1 MIDPSVNERVDAYR
15 GNPQGLM
22 QKYSQNANLID
33 LLALQK
39 LKDEKTAAIREMQL
53 KMAQNGTPPTIGQ
66 QREQEVLA
74 LTKDE
79 IAKQQADLN
88 NQGQQQQVQQM
99 QQVIGQGMAQ
109 QAPAQQARPP
119 QGGLPSM
126 PAPNVMPPKA
136 MAAGGIVHFDGR
148 SGSMVPGMDM
158 PRVDPNA
165 QGLRELGDIREKAS
179 APILKL
185 RIAIGKKL
193 AAGEPL
199 TSQEQAIANRLNIT
213 EKDGFAADLIPP
225 SGAKDVGIPTVLP
238 TKTSDAGMTGI
249 PVRKDIGEPPAAEA
263 PAIPANAPAA
273 VKAPPARPAPVR
285 QAVPPTGIATPRPP
299 AAEPSFVPAEARPL
313 VKAAE
318 TQMLGELS
326 RDPEAD
332 RARYMAEREAA
343 IGKPTMESIAAKQG
357 RVDALRA
364 QDEAANRREKDNQ
377 LTEFLLG
384 ARGTTLGESLR
395 TAGLAG
401 LNAENRAAA
410 AQRARAL
417 EHDKML
423 TELDAA
429 RLAEKETSF
438 TGGRAAAEKTRGD
451 VSLAV
456 KEAGLATNKLL
467 DANIHKLDRDS
478 QERVANLNRAS
489 NERIASMQV
498 SAQKSTNDIA
508 NAQRRDYQLETLRTR
523 TLQTGL
529 KPLYDQLKGIKGST
543 VDLGIK
549 PNPAQEKELKAI
561 QDLIT
566 LKEKEVNS
574 YYDDLLTKDYSGG
587 SASISTDGKYTV
599 KKVTPPTK

>member
-1 MIDPSVNERVDAYR
+1 
-15 GNPQGLM
+15 M
-22 QKYSQNANLID
+22 QKYSQSANLID

-79 IAKQQADLN
+79 IAKQQTDLTS
-88 NQGQQQQVQQM
+88 QGQQQQVQQM
-99 QQVIGQGMAQ
+99 QQVIGQGIAQ
-109 QAPAQQARPP
+109 QAPAQQARP

-148 SGSMVPGMDM
+148 GSSMVPGMDM

-165 QGLRELGDIREKAS
+165 QGLRELGDVREKAS

-238 TKTSDAGMTGI
+238 TKTSDAGMTGLPI
-249 PVRKDIGEPPAAEA
+249 RKDIGEPPAAEA
-263 PAIPANAPAA
+263 PVIPSNAPDI
-273 VKAPPARPAPVR
+273 VKGQATPPRPAPTR
-285 QAVPPTGIATPRPP
+285 QAAPPVGIATPRPP
-299 AAEPSFVPAEARPL
+299 AAEPSYVPAEARPL

-332 RARYMAEREAA
+332 RARYEAERKAA
-343 IGKPTMESIAAKQG
+343 IGDPLNQLLKDKQA
-357 RVDALRA
+357 RVDAVRA
-364 QDEAANRREKDNQ
+364 QDEAANKRDKDNQ

-384 ARGTTLGESLR
+384 ARGTTVGETFR

-401 LNAENRAAA
+401 LNAERAAAA

-423 TELDAA
+423 TELAEA
-429 RLAEKETSF
+429 GLKEKEATF

-456 KEAGLATNKLL
+456 KEAGLASNKLI
-467 DANIHKLDRDS
+467 DANIHDLDRKS
-478 QERVANLNRAS
+478 QERINALNRAS
-489 NERIASMQV
+489 SERVGMAQIE
-498 SAQKSTNDIA
+498 AQKASNEITSA
-508 NAQRRDYQLETLRTR
+508 MRRDQQVELLRSR
-523 TLQTGL
+523 TLKDGL
-529 KPLYDQLKGIKGST
+529 KPLYDQLKAYT
-543 VDLGIK
+543 DQTALGIK
-549 PNPAQEKELKAI
+549 LEAPQQKEMKAI
-561 QDLIT
+561 KDLID
-566 LKEKEVNS
+566 LKTEEINS
-574 YYDDLLTKDYSGG
+574 FYDNLAAKDYSGG
-587 SASISTDGKYTV
+587 KASVSTDGKYTV
-599 KKVTPPTK
+599 KKVTPP

>member
-79 IAKQQADLN
+79 IVKQQADLTS
-88 NQGQQQQVQQM
+88 QGQQQQVQQM
-99 QQVIGQGMAQ
+99 QQVIGQGIAQ
-109 QAPAQQARPP
+109 QAPAQQARP

-158 PRVDPNA
+158 PRIDPNA
-165 QGLRELGDIREKAS
+165 QTQRDLADVREKARG
-179 APILKL
+179 PILKL

-213 EKDGFAADLIPP
+213 AQDAVGVAADAAP
-225 SGAKDVGIPTVLP
+225 AGIPTALP

-249 PVRKDIGEPPAAEA
+249 PVRKDIGEPPAAAA
-263 PAIPANAPAA
+263 PDAIPANAPAA
-273 VKAPPARPAPVR
+273 VKAPPARPAPPPR
-285 QAVPPTGIATPRPP
+285 QAVPPTGIATP
-299 AAEPSFVPAEARPL
+299 AAEPSYIPAEAKPL
-313 VKAAE
+313 FEAAQ

-326 RDPEAD
+326 RDSEAD
-332 RARYMAEREAA
+332 RARYVAEREAA
-343 IGKPTMESIAAKQG
+343 IGKPNAEAIAAKQA
-357 RVDALRA
+357 RVDAVRA
-364 QDEAANRREKDNQ
+364 QDEAANRRDRDNQ

-384 ARGTTLGESLR
+384 ARGTTIGESFR
-395 TAGLAG
+395 TAGIAG
-401 LNAENRAAA
+401 LNAERAAFA

-429 RLAEKETSF
+429 RLAEKEATF

-467 DANIHKLDRDS
+467 EANIHKLDRDS
-478 QERVANLNRAS
+478 QERVAALNRAS
-489 NERIASMQV
+489 NERIATMQV
-498 SAQKSTNDIA
+498 AAQKSTNDIA

-529 KPLYDQLKGIKGST
+529 KPLYDQLRGIKGST

-566 LKEKEVNS
+566 LKEQEVNS

-587 SASISTDGKYTV
+587 KASVSTDGKYTV
-599 KKVTPPTK
+599 KKVTPP

>member
-1 MIDPSVNERVDAYR
+1 MIDPSVNDRVDAYR

-22 QKYSQNANLID
+22 QKYSQSQNLID

-53 KMAQNGTPPTIGQ
+53 KMAQNGKPPTIGE

-79 IAKQQADLN
+79 VAREHADLQG
-88 NQGQQQQVQQM
+88 QGQQQQVQQM
-99 QQVIGQGMAQ
+99 QQAIGQGIAQ
-109 QAPAQQARPP
+109 QAPAQQARP
-119 QGGLPSM
+119 QQAGLPSM

-158 PRVDPNA
+158 PRIDPNA
-165 QGLRELGDIREKAS
+165 QGLRDLAGVREKAS

-213 EKDGFAADLIPP
+213 EKDGFAAELIPP
-225 SGAKDVGIPTVLP
+225 SLADNAGIPTALP
-238 TKTSDAGMTGI
+238 TKTADAGMTGI
-249 PVRKDIGEPPAAEA
+249 PIRKDIGEAPAAEA
-263 PAIPANAPAA
+263 PVIPPNAPDV
-273 VKAPPARPAPVR
+273 VKGTAAPPRPPAPPRKV
-285 QAVPPTGIATPRPP
+285 VPPTGIATS
-299 AAEPSFVPAEARPL
+299 AEPSYIPAEAKPL
-313 VKAAE
+313 FNAAQ

-332 RARYMAEREAA
+332 RARYTAEREAA
-343 IGKPTMESIAAKQG
+343 IGTPFNEALAAKQA
-357 RVDALRA
+357 RVAEVRA
-364 QDEAANRREKDNQ
+364 QDEAANRRDKDNQ

-384 ARGTTLGESLR
+384 ARGTTIGETFR

-401 LNAENRAAA
+401 LNAERTAAA
-410 AQRARAL
+410 NQRARAM
-417 EHDKML
+417 EHDRML
-423 TELDAA
+423 SELDEA
-429 RLAEKETSF
+429 RLKEKEATF
-438 TGGRAAAEKTRGD
+438 TGGRGAAEKTRGD

-456 KEAGLATNKLL
+456 KEAGLASNKLL
-467 DANIHKLDRDS
+467 EANIHDLDRKS
-478 QERVANLNRAS
+478 QERINALNRAS
-489 NERIASMQV
+489 SERIAMAQV
-498 SAQKSTNDIA
+498 AAQKETNLIT
-508 NAQRRDYQLETLRTR
+508 NAQRRDYQIETLRTS
-523 TLQTGL
+523 TLRTGL
-529 KPLYDQLKGIKGST
+529 KPLYDQLKGLRSST
-543 VDLGIK
+543 VDLGVK

-566 LKEKEVNS
+566 LKEEEINN
-574 YYDDLLTKDYSGG
+574 YYNDLLTKDYSGG
-587 SASISTDGKYTV
+587 KASVSTDGKYTV
-599 KKVTPPTK
+599 KKVTPP

>member
-79 IAKQQADLN
+79 IAKQQSDLTS
-88 NQGQQQQVQQM
+88 QGQQQQVQQM
-99 QQVIGQGMAQ
+99 QQVIGKGITQ
-109 QAPAQQARPP
+109 QAPAQQAPAQ

-148 SGSMVPGMDM
+148 SGSSVGAPGTSM
-158 PRVDPNA
+158 PRIDPEA
-165 QGLRELGDIREKAS
+165 QTQRDLARVREQLPPSLEQVRA
-179 APILKL
+179 
-185 RIAIGKKL
+185 RIGRKL
-193 AAGEPL
+193 AMGQPL
-199 TSQEQAIANRLNIT
+199 TEQEQNIASRLNIT
-213 EKDGFAADLIPP
+213 AQDAGGVAA
-225 SGAKDVGIPTVLP
+225 
-238 TKTSDAGMTGI
+238 DAGMSGI
-249 PVRKDIGEPPAAEA
+249 PLREGIGTLPSVMPPEAAPAAAA
-263 PAIPANAPAA
+263 PDAIPANAPAA
-273 VKAPPARPAPVR
+273 VKAAPAAPRPAPPR
-285 QAVPPTGIATPRPP
+285 QAAPPVGIATPRPP
-299 AAEPSFVPAEARPL
+299 AAEPSYIPAEAKPL
-313 VKAAE
+313 FNAAQ

-343 IGKPTMESIAAKQG
+343 IGKPTMESIAAKQA
-357 RVDALRA
+357 RVDAVRA
-364 QDEAANRREKDNQ
+364 QDEAANRRDRDNQ

-401 LNAENRAAA
+401 LNAERTSAAN
-410 AQRARAL
+410 QRARAL

-429 RLAEKETSF
+429 RLSDKEASF

-451 VSLAV
+451 ISLAV
-456 KEAGLATNKLL
+456 KEAGLASNKLL
-467 DANIHKLDRDS
+467 EANIHKLDRDS
-478 QERVANLNRAS
+478 QERVAALNRTS
-489 NERIASMQV
+489 NERIAGMQV
-498 SAQKSTNDIA
+498 EAQKQTNLIT
-508 NAQRRDYQLETLRTR
+508 NAQRREQYVEQLRLRAKR
-523 TLQTGL
+523 DGL
-529 KPLYDQLKGIKGST
+529 KPLEDQIAVYEELRATSPLNAEQVKS
-543 VDLGIK
+543 
-549 PNPAQEKELKAI
+549 LKAI
-561 QDLIT
+561 KDLIT
-566 LKEKEVNS
+566 LKEKEINS
-574 YYDDLLTKDYSGG
+574 FYDNLADQSYSSAGITKG
-587 SASISTDGKYTV
+587 TDGKYIV
-599 KKVTPPTK
+599 ESITPPTKPTK

>member
-1 MIDPSVNERVDAYR
+1 MIDPSVNDRVDAYR

-22 QKYSQNANLID
+22 QKYSQSQNLID

-53 KMAQNGTPPTIGQ
+53 KMAQNGKPPTIGE

-79 IAKQQADLN
+79 VAREHADLQG
-88 NQGQQQQVQQM
+88 QGQQQQVQQM
-99 QQVIGQGMAQ
+99 QQAIGQGIAQ
-109 QAPAQQARPP
+109 QAPAQQARP
-119 QGGLPSM
+119 QQAGLPSM

-158 PRVDPNA
+158 PRIDPNA
-165 QGLRELGDIREKAS
+165 QSLRDLADVREKAS

-193 AAGEPL
+193 AAGQPL

-213 EKDGFAADLIPP
+213 EKDGFAAELIPP
-225 SGAKDVGIPTVLP
+225 SLADNAGIPTALP
-238 TKTSDAGMTGI
+238 TKTADAGMVGLPI
-249 PVRKDIGEPPAAEA
+249 RKDIGEPPAPVAE
-263 PAIPANAPAA
+263 IPPNAPDI
-273 VKAPPARPAPVR
+273 VKGTATPPRPPAPPRKAI
-285 QAVPPTGIATPRPP
+285 PPTGIATP
-299 AAEPSFVPAEARPL
+299 AEPSYIPAEAKPL
-313 VKAAE
+313 FNAAQ

-332 RARYMAEREAA
+332 RARYTAEREAA
-343 IGKPTMESIAAKQG
+343 IGTPFNEALAAKQA
-357 RVDALRA
+357 RVAEVRA
-364 QDEAANRREKDNQ
+364 QDEAANRRDKDNQ

-384 ARGTTLGESLR
+384 ARGTTIGETFR

-401 LNAENRAAA
+401 LNAERTAAA
-410 AQRARAL
+410 NQRARAM
-417 EHDKML
+417 EHDRML
-423 TELDAA
+423 SELDEA
-429 RLAEKETSF
+429 RLKEKEATF

-456 KEAGLATNKLL
+456 KEAGLASNKLL
-467 DANIHKLDRDS
+467 EANIHDLDRKS
-478 QERVANLNRAS
+478 QERINALNRAS
-489 NERIASMQV
+489 SERVAAMQV
-498 SAQKSTNDIA
+498 QAQKESNLIT
-508 NAQRRDYQLETLRTR
+508 NAQRRDYQIETLRTS
-523 TLQTGL
+523 TLRTGL
-529 KPLYDQLKGIKGST
+529 KPLYDQLKGLRSST
-543 VDLGIK
+543 VDLGVK

-566 LKEKEVNS
+566 LKEEEINN
-574 YYDDLLTKDYSGG
+574 YYNDLLTKDYSGG
-587 SASISTDGKYTV
+587 KASVSTDGKYTV
-599 KKVTPPTK
+599 KKVTPP

>member
-1 MIDPSVNERVDAYR
+1 
-15 GNPQGLM
+15 M
-22 QKYSQNANLID
+22 QRYSQNANLID

-79 IAKQQADLN
+79 IAKQQADLTS
-88 NQGQQQQVQQM
+88 QGQQQQVQQM
-99 QQVIGQGMAQ
+99 QQVIGQGIAQ
-109 QAPAQQARPP
+109 QAPAQQARP

-148 SGSMVPGMDM
+148 GPSMVPGTSMGSI
-158 PRVDPNA
+158 DPNA
-165 QGLRELGDIREKAS
+165 QGIRELADIKVNKEKADM
-179 APILKL
+179 ATLRL
-185 RIAIGKKL
+185 RIAIGKKI
-193 AAGEPL
+193 AAGQPL
-199 TSQEQAIANRLNIT
+199 TEQEQNLASRLNIT

-249 PVRKDIGEPPAAEA
+249 PIRKDIGEPPAAEA
-263 PAIPANAPAA
+263 PAIPANAPDI
-273 VKAPPARPAPVR
+273 VKGQATPPRPAAPPRK
-285 QAVPPTGIATPRPP
+285 AVPPTGIATP
-299 AAEPSFVPAEARPL
+299 
-313 VKAAE
+313 AAE
-318 TQMLGELS
+318 TSFIPTEAKPLFEATQGRLLGELS
-326 RDPEAD
+326 RDAD
-332 RARYMAEREAA
+332 AETARYVAEREAA
-343 IGKPTMESIAAKQG
+343 IGKPTMESIAAKQA

-364 QDEAANRREKDNQ
+364 QDEAANKRDRDNQ
-377 LTEFLLG
+377 LTEYLLG
-384 ARGTTLGESLR
+384 ARGTTIGETFR

-401 LNAENRAAA
+401 LNAERAAFA

-429 RLAEKETSF
+429 RLAEKAASF
-438 TGGRAAAEKTRGD
+438 TGGRSAAKETRDD
-451 VSLAV
+451 VLAAT
-456 KEAGLATNKLL
+456 KESTLATNKLL
-467 DANIHKLDRDS
+467 EANIHKLDRDS
-478 QERVANLNRAS
+478 QERVAALNRAS
-489 NERIASMQV
+489 NERITSMQV
-498 SAQKSTNDIA
+498 SAQKETNLIA

-529 KPLYDQLKGIKGST
+529 KPFYDQLRGIKGST

-549 PNPAQEKELKAI
+549 PNAAQEKELKAI
-561 QDLIT
+561 QDLINV
-566 LKEKEVNS
+566 KEQEINS
-574 YYDDLLTKDYSGG
+574 YYDDLLAKDYTGGKASG
-587 SASISTDGKYTV
+587 SAADKYPI
-599 KKVTPPTK
+599 KKITPPT